1 MVYNEIVM
9 SDEQTEPQ
17 KGFTLVELLVV
28 ISIIGILSS
37 VSLIALNQA
46 REKAR
51 VTSLLQFDSNIY
63 RTLGSKLVAAYE
75 FSDSTNLGKD
85 NSTNGRNGV
94 LYGAS
99 VNNPTSVTGVTDLAM
114 DMSYSKNIRVPSA
127 SIGNLNYPDG
137 FTVTAFIYPRSF
149 QDGANSIYW
158 IYTQRGLG
166 FYTTINN
173 GNHVI
178 WINQTLAC
186 NADDRINFTL
196 TGNNKLQLNKWNHVA
211 VSYKN
216 NVAKYWINGKL
227 VGQNAPSRVSSCST
241 DFHFGGLNNT
251 LRADGIMDDVRI
263 YAGAIE

>member
-1 MVYNEIVM
+1 M
-9 SDEQTEPQ
+9 SEEQTELQ
-17 KGFTLVELLVV
+17 KAFTLVELLVV
-28 ISIIGILSS
+28 ISIIGLLSS
-37 VSLIALNQA
+37 ISLVALNQT

-51 VTSLLQFDSNIY
+51 VVSLLQFDSNIY

-85 NSTNGRNGV
+85 NSNNSKDGV
-94 LYGAS
+94 LYGVAA
-99 VNNPTSVTGVTDLAM
+99 NPNPTSVTGVTGLAM
-114 DMSYSKNIRVPSA
+114 DMNYSKNIRVPSDK
-127 SIGNLNYPDG
+127 IGNLNHPDG

-149 QDGANSIYW
+149 QDGVNSIYW

-166 FYTTINN
+166 FYTTKDN
-173 GNHVI
+173 GNHII

-211 VSYKN
+211 ISYKN

-251 LRADGIMDDVRI
+251 LRANGIMDDVRI